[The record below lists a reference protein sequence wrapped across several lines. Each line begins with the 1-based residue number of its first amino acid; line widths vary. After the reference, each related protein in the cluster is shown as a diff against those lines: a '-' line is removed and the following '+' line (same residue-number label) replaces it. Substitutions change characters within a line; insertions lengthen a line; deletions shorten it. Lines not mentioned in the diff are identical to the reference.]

1 MSFSPIPYYH
11 LDFYYL
17 DYYCLTVV
25 NYGSY
30 SVSFAQQTFPPDSH
44 FDHLFIPL
52 LSGDLK
58 KSCFGKVVEPDC
70 SGFKR
75 Q

>member
-1 MSFSPIPYYH
+1 MSMSFSPIPPYH

-17 DYYCLTVV
+17 DYYYLTIV

-52 LSGDLK
+52 LLIRWEISGDQLERA
-58 KSCFGKVVEPDC
+58 VLA
-70 SGFKR
+70 KR
-75 Q
+75 